1 MMAAKI
7 LAAAAAFVAALIC
20 TLLGYIDENMGA
32 DPWRD
37 ED

>member
-7 LAAAAAFVAALIC
+7 LAAAAAFVAALVC
-20 TLLGYIDENMGA
+20 TLLGYIEENMGA
-32 DPWRD
+32 DPWD